1 MVLDGKSSQECPVSA
16 GVLLGS
22 ILDPALFLLYI
33 NDLPGD
39 VLCNIAIYAD
49 DATLYSKLDQTSDL
63 WFWTWIW
70 STRHWAGKGSG
81 LLISVLEKLVSFDWC
96 YGCEKGW
103 IFGKIMLYRRCW
115 GWLSLLN
122 RIRALTLPLLRKL
135 PRRKLEPRFVL
146 LSFFL
151 LKLLRISINLT
162 DGHAWNNVVM
172 SGERLLVAN

>member
-1 MVLDGKSSQECPVSA
+1 MTFLVMFSVI
-16 GVLLGS
+16 LLS
-22 ILDPALFLLYI
+22 MLMMLLS
-33 NDLPGD
+33 
-39 VLCNIAIYAD
+39 
-49 DATLYSKLDQTSDL
+49 TLSLIRHL
-63 WFWTWIW
+63 ICGFWTWIW

-122 RIRALTLPLLRKL
+122 RIRALSLPLLRKL